1 MTTTTPDDVYR
12 EVMTVDPPEAG
23 SPEEQARRASLFGD
37 LWSAPGLT
45 RRERRWVTLV
55 CVGFDTDQQ
64 AMDEHFYAALN
75 SGDMTLDELLEFVL
89 HFAVYCGWPK
99 ASRVEMTIKAQWTRI
114 RQEHG
119 EEAPEWPLIPNET
132 LGENDWEKR
141 LQRGEQ
147 EFRDVNLV
155 DAPARN
161 TPYQQAGILN
171 FVFGHLWMRPGLS
184 RRDRRFIT
192 VACVGVCEAAM
203 PILAH
208 VGSAQHSGDVSRP
221 EMDEIVRQFTAY
233 APEHKSAALAKAVE
247 DDLLGQMLAAGR

>member
-1 MTTTTPDDVYR
+1 MTLTTHDVYR
-12 EVMTVDPPEAG
+12 EVMTVDPPTGADRD
-23 SPEEQARRASLFGD
+23 EQARLDRLFGD
-37 LWSAPGLT
+37 LWAAPGLS

-55 CVGFDTDQQ
+55 CVGFDTDQR
-64 AMDEHFYAALN
+64 AMDEHFYAAMN
-75 SGDMTLDELLEFVL
+75 SGDMTLEEMLEFVL

-99 ASRVEMTIKAQWTRI
+99 ASRVEMTIKEQWTRI
-114 RQEHG
+114 RQERG
-119 EEAPEWPLIPNET
+119 EEVTEWPEIANET

-141 LQRGEQ
+141 LQRGEE

-155 DAPARN
+155 NAPARN

-192 VACVGVCEAAM
+192 VACVGVSEAPM
-203 PILAH
+203 PILSH
-208 VGSAQHSGDVSRP
+208 VGSAQHSGDVSRA

-247 DDLLGQMLAAGR
+247 DDVLGQMLAGH

>member
-1 MTTTTPDDVYR
+1 MTTTTADDVYR
-12 EVMTVDPPEAG
+12 EVMTVDPPATAD
-23 SPEEQARRASLFGD
+23 PADRARRESLFGD
-37 LWSAPGLT
+37 LWSSPALG

-64 AMDEHFYAALN
+64 AMDDHVYAALN
-75 SGDMTLDELLEFVL
+75 SGDVSLEEMLEFIL

-99 ASRVEMTIKAQWTRI
+99 ASRVEGVVREQWARI
-114 RQEHG
+114 RQERG
-119 EEAPEWPLIPNET
+119 EEVVDWPLLANET

-155 DAPARN
+155 PAPARN

-171 FVFGHLWMRPGLS
+171 FVFGHLWQRPGLS

-192 VACVGVCEAAM
+192 VPCVGVSEAPM
-203 PILAH
+203 PILSHA
-208 VGSAQHSGDVSRP
+208 GSAVHSGDVSP
-221 EMDEIVRQFTAY
+221 AEMDEIVRHFTAY
-233 APEHKSAALAKAVE
+233 AGPVKGEQLRRAVE

>member
-1 MTTTTPDDVYR
+1 MTLTTEDVYR
-12 EVMTVDPPEAG
+12 EVMTVDPPEAADVD
-23 SPEEQARRASLFGD
+23 EQARRDHLFGE
-37 LWSAPGLT
+37 LWSGPALS

-55 CVGFDTDQQ
+55 CVGFATDQQ

-75 SGDMTLDELLEFVL
+75 SGDISLEEMLEFIL

-99 ASRVEMTIKAQWTRI
+99 ASRVEMVVRQQWTRI
-114 RQEHG
+114 RQERG
-119 EEAPEWPLIPNET
+119 EEVTEWPMLSNES

-155 DAPARN
+155 NAPARN

-171 FVFGHLWMRPGLS
+171 FVFGHLWMRPGLT

-192 VACVGVCEAAM
+192 VPCVGVSEAPM
-203 PILAH
+203 PILSH
-208 VGSAQHSGDVSRP
+208 VGSAQHSGDLTRA

-233 APEHKSAALAKAVE
+233 APDFKSAALAKAVE
-247 DDLLGQMLAAGR
+247 DDLLGEMLAGR